1 MQELLYLLRV
11 PQDEILQEVLQDL
24 LACAVPPAYVRLS
37 TMAPLSNWGY
47 TPDSVG
53 AILAVSDSG
62 VVVGVEGNNSVP
74 RTFVPWQNISYLA
87 ESGGLETANVEKYEE
102 SPEGL

>member
-1 MQELLYLLRV
+1 MQELMYLLKV
-11 PQDEILQEVLQDL
+11 PQEQVLQEVLQDL
-24 LACAVPPAYVRLS
+24 LATTTPPAYVRLS

-47 TPDSVG
+47 PPDSEG

-62 VVVGVEGNNSVP
+62 VVVGVDGVPSVP

-87 ESGGLETANVEKYEE
+87 ESGGLELGEVRYEE
-102 SPEGL
+102 VP